1 MFETLQ
7 NFEQSAGRLSPIVL
21 IGPGLAA
28 VLIGLFVW
36 LGGLGLRRVL
46 AIVLGAIVG
55 WICGFFI
62 VGRNVMAATVS
73 ALAGA
78 LVGTVLYKV
87 VITIITVFLAAAL
100 GFAVVHLVET
110 DFGVSQETNTAY
122 QSRKPVEG
130 PTLSVGESAQLM
142 KAYAINFGDEIK
154 QACSKMPLYNW
165 AIIAVLVVISIV
177 AGFYLQRLTS
187 ALSCAALGTL
197 LIFAGMILLLFYK
210 GSVPIGIIY
219 NKPLFYAAVFGV
231 MVAFG
236 TIVQLLLGPRL
247 ESRRKKAA
255 QEEPARRK
263 HRWRTS

>member
-1 MFETLQ
+1 MFEILQ

-46 AIVLGAIVG
+46 AIVLGAIIG
-55 WICGFFI
+55 WICGFFF
-62 VGRNVMAATVS
+62 VGRNVMAAAVS

-87 VITIITVFLAAAL
+87 IITIITVLLAAAL
-100 GFAVVHLVET
+100 GFAVVHLVGT
-110 DFGVSQETNTAY
+110 DFGVSQETNTEY

-130 PTLSVGESAQLM
+130 PALSVGESAQLM
-142 KAYAINFGDEIK
+142 KAHMIDFGDEIK

-165 AIIAVLVVISIV
+165 AIV

-247 ESRRKKAA
+247 ESRRKKAG